1 MAGSKYW
8 MVNLIVFYKTN
19 RQKAPEMV
27 KRIAYNTK
35 VDIWSI
41 GALCMEMA
49 EGSPPYYS
57 CKPLKALFLTATIG
71 APSLKKPDRWSDSF
85 KDFLK
90 ECFQMDPLVRPSAED
105 LLKHAFFNRVC
116 EKSEIIK
123 ALKLVFLM
131 RVTAG
136 L

>member
-1 MAGSKYW
+1 M
-8 MVNLIVFYKTN
+8 I
-19 RQKAPEMV
+19 
-27 KRIAYNTK
+27 KRMPYNTK

-57 CKPLKALFLTATIG
+57 FKPLKALFLTATIG
-71 APSLKKPDRWSDSF
+71 APQLKKNRWSSTF
-85 KDFLK
+85 RDFLTHTF
-90 ECFQMDPLVRPSAED
+90 EMEPSKRDTAED
-105 LLKHAFFNRVC
+105 LLKHPFLEKMC
-116 EKSEIIK
+116 EKIEIIK